1 MVSLST
7 DDSWLETPGSKVL
20 FARQLEDAPE
30 SDFLMHQQGLF
41 SGKAVGTLDSVPGY
55 YGGTASY
62 KWVQNAKALNQIRRT
77 RNMLTPEAPER
88 DAPELLPT
96 LMPNEA
102 RTAAYKAA
110 KAVKDA
116 MPGVKTPARG
126 TLYKTAGRYDEDKS
140 AFQGAFAVPRP
151 RRDRKYEGRPQ
162 SNFIKDEAGNM
173 VYRPD
178 IVAERAANNP
188 LAQAVRAVI

>member
-1 MVSLST
+1 
-7 DDSWLETPGSKVL
+7 
-20 FARQLEDAPE
+20 
-30 SDFLMHQQGLF
+30 
-41 SGKAVGTLDSVPGY
+41 
-55 YGGTASY
+55 
-62 KWVQNAKALNQIRRT
+62 
-77 RNMLTPEAPER
+77 MLTPEAPER

-102 RTAAYKAA
+102 RIAAYKAA

-126 TLYKTAGRYDEDKS
+126 TLYKTAGRYNEDKS

-151 RRDRKYEGRPQ
+151 RRYRKYEGRPQ

-188 LAQAVRAVI
+188 LAQAVRAVME